1 MYERVR
7 VPDHETVKHAMVT
20 LISEKKQRHLILTKK
35 TNCRRII
42 DVRVFQTNAA
52 SLMGD
57 LVVKRNFV

>member
-20 LISEKKQRHLILTKK
+20 LKRNSVILFKKKKK

-52 SLMGD
+52 SVMGD